1 MAPPI
6 PPERIE
12 SMRCFVHHDHEA
24 VGICRACSKGLC
36 PDCSVDLGHSI
47 SCRGD
52 CEKKAQK
59 MHTEFVRGMA
69 MMNRSEA
76 ILNAQR
82 RNRFF
87 VPVYLF
93 FLGAIMIGFGFN
105 YVPDPPSNFVV
116 AVGVVIIVFGIVRLV
131 LNQRM
136 YKTIDRNPS

>member
-1 MAPPI
+1 
-6 PPERIE
+6 
-12 SMRCFVHHDHEA
+12 
-24 VGICRACSKGLC
+24 
-36 PDCSVDLGHSI
+36 
-47 SCRGD
+47 
-52 CEKKAQK
+52 
-59 MHTEFVRGMA
+59 